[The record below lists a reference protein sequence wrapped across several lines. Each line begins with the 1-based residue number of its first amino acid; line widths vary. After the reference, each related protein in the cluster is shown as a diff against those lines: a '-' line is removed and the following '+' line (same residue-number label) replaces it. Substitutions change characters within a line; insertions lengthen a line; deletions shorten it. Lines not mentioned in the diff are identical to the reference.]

1 MALFGAPWPKPDD
14 AQRAVR
20 TASAMQRALLALNRQ
35 WRERGQEPL
44 QIGVGINT
52 GQVTAGNIG
61 SSKRMDYTVIGD
73 AVNLASRLCAHAAG
87 GQILISESTFR
98 EIGSP
103 ALRLESIKV
112 KGKAAPVEVYEILW
126 KDSAPQTGGSPG

>member
-1 MALFGAPWPKPDD
+1 M
-14 AQRAVR
+14 
-20 TASAMQRALLALNRQ
+20 
-35 WRERGQEPL
+35 
-44 QIGVGINT
+44 GVGINT

-87 GQILISESTFR
+87 GQVLISKSTFR

-103 ALRLESIKV
+103 ALRLESIRV
-112 KGKAAPVEVYEILW
+112 KGKAAPIEVYEILW
-126 KDSAPQTGGSPG
+126 KDSTPEKAVSAG